1 MQHVKNIKLPPKKQQ
16 GFTLLELLIASII
29 FAIMAVMAYGG
40 LDNVMSNSKASQQAL
55 KRLQQIQQSVSVLNR
70 DFSQI
75 VPRSIRDEFGNPQP
89 YLSAGNN
96 IDNLVEFSRGGRVN
110 PANLLRSSLLRIAYQ
125 FDDEKLVRLQWPQMD
140 RAQETEAKK
149 TILIDNLNEVTIRF
163 LDQNAEWQEQWPP
176 LNATV
181 GAGSGN
187 TTELI
192 GIEIILDLKDWGEI
206 RRLYA
211 MN

>member
-1 MQHVKNIKLPPKKQQ
+1 MQHVKEIKPASIKQQ

-40 LDNVMSNSKASQQAL
+40 LDNVMSNSESAQQAL

-75 VPRSIRDEFGNPQP
+75 VPRPVRDEFGNLQP
-89 YLSAGNN
+89 FLSAGNN
-96 IDNLVEFSRGGRVN
+96 IDNLIELSRGGRVN

-140 RAQETEAKK
+140 RAQETEAK
-149 TILIDNLNEVTIRF
+149 TTVLLDNLDEVTIRF

-176 LNATV
+176 LNATSV
-181 GAGSGN
+181 AGSDN
-187 TTELI
+187 TTELV
-192 GIEIILDLKDWGEI
+192 GIEIVLQLKDWGEI

>member
-1 MQHVKNIKLPPKKQQ
+1 MPHAKRICSPRTKQQ
-16 GFTLLELLIASII
+16 GFTLLELLIASMI

-40 LDNVMSNSKASQQAL
+40 LDNVITNSKASQQAL
-55 KRLQQIQQSVSVLNR
+55 KRLQQIQQSISVLTR

-75 VPRSIRDEFGNPQP
+75 VPRPIRDEFGNPQP
-89 YLSAGNN
+89 YLSAGSN

-149 TILIDNLNEVTIRF
+149 TTLIDKLDNVTLRF

-176 LNATV
+176 LNAD
-181 GAGSGN
+181 AGSTN
-187 TTELI
+187 KLI
-192 GIEIILDLKDWGEI
+192 AIEIILQLKDWGEI